1 MSDRISH
8 ERPQR
13 QAERNES
20 GLSCSVVARSTKDPS
35 DGFVGHAVISGNLAQ
50 GFVVFNDTA
59 HHVWPFFKWDG
70 MVRLIW
76 TWMLLFGNERRNTA
90 KHLLQCEKSVIELA
104 MWCYKVDQHW

>member
-20 GLSCSVVARSTKDPS
+20 GLSSSVVTKSTKDTS
-35 DGFVGHAVISGNLAQ
+35 DGFVRHAILSGNLAQ
-50 GFVVFNDTA
+50 GFVAFNDTA
-59 HHVWPFFKWDG
+59 HHVWPFIKWDG
-70 MVRLIW
+70 MVRLTW

-104 MWCYKVDQHW
+104 MWCDKVDQHW